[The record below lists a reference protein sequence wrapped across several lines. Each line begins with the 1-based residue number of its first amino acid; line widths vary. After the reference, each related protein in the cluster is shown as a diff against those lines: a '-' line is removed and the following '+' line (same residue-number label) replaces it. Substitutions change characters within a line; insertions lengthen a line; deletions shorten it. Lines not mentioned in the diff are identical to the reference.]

1 MSRSNF
7 IVRGGADFSGIDKA
21 AAKTEAKLKSFQT
34 GISSTMKRVGIAL
47 AAIGV
52 GNFVKNSTQMAM
64 GVESA
69 VENISRNMGDSA
81 KAFNNWAQTQSKAY
95 GLARS
100 EAYKYGSTYSNLI
113 SGFTKNTAE
122 TEKYTTQLLKTSAI
136 VASKTG
142 RTVEDVSERIRSGL
156 LGNTEA
162 IEDVGIYAQVA
173 MLKSTA
179 AFKKIADG
187 RSWDKLSYYEQQQIR
202 LMSILEQAHNKY
214 GDTLANTTATKQ
226 QMFIATLKNIQ
237 LNIGQAFLPIYNVVL
252 PALNALASKIEA
264 ITSVFA
270 QFTQALFGKAIMGT
284 TAKDTEKQ
292 ASAMSDLGASTE
304 KAGKKAKGALA
315 SFDEINTLSL
325 NKDSGGGSGGGG
337 AANVATPTTKD
348 EGTKINPEIQ
358 KLADKLKDIFSPI
371 TTAFENLKKSAEPL
385 INTIGKYLKA
395 FFDEVLVPFGSW
407 VISDAIPAF
416 LNLLGGALTVL
427 NPIIKSFEPLVTWL
441 FTNFLKPLAVWTGN
455 AFVTSINAVATALK
469 AIGGWMNSNM
479 SIVSTITTTIVA
491 FMAAWKVTELLA
503 FIQMSGGLISA
514 LGAIKASI
522 AACTVAK
529 IADKAETIALTA
541 LYAKDFVVS
550 LAKSAAQLAVNAA
563 KWIAS
568 TAAMIANKV
577 ALVASTVA
585 QGAMTVA
592 MLAWNVACGIGTA
605 VTTAFNVALAV
616 LTSPI
621 TLVIAAIAA
630 LVAGVYLLIKHW
642 NDVKQA
648 ASTAWSGIVSAWKAS
663 SGWFSTNVTQPV
675 KNFFGGLWGDVK
687 SGASTA
693 WSKTSEAFR
702 NAGSWFSTNV
712 AAPIG
717 NAFSTAWGGIKSGFT
732 KAFDFIKSGI
742 TSYINGYISV
752 VEGFTNAFIRGIN
765 FIIRGLN
772 KIHFDVPGWLSSIT
786 GMKTFG
792 FNLGEVREVNLPR
805 LAKGGI
811 TNGEM
816 TAVIGDNP
824 GGREVVSPL
833 DDLKNIISGTINTA
847 VNSGNNAPTTLI
859 MQLNDNVLGKVII
872 DTFKGLSRQTGLSV
886 IPV

>member
-1 MSRSNF
+1 VAKSNF

-21 AAKTEAKLKSFQT
+21 AAKTEARLKSFQS
-34 GISSTMKRVGIAL
+34 GISSTMKRVGLAL

-52 GNFVKNSTQMAM
+52 GYFIKNTTQMAM

-81 KAFNNWAQTQSKAY
+81 KTFNNWAETQSKAF

-142 RTVEDVSERIRSGL
+142 RSVEDVSERIRSGL

-187 RSWDKLSYYEQQQIR
+187 RTWEKLSYYEQQQVRII
-202 LMSILEQAHNKY
+202 STLEQAHNKY

-226 QMFIATLKNIQ
+226 QLFIASLKNVQ
-237 LNIGQAFLPIYNVVL
+237 LNIGQAFLPIYNAVL
-252 PALNALASKIEA
+252 PALTALANSLEWV
-264 ITSVFA
+264 TGTFA
-270 QFTQALFGKAIMGT
+270 QFAQALFGKATMGT
-284 TAKDTEKQ
+284 TAKETEQQ
-292 ASAMSDLGASTE
+292 ATAMNDLGKSTE

-325 NKDSGGGSGGGG
+325 NKDSGGGSGGGST
-337 AANVATPTTKD
+337 ASVAKPTTKD
-348 EGTKINPEIQ
+348 EGSKINPEIQ
-358 KLADKLKDIFSPI
+358 KLAEKLKDIFNPI

-385 INTIGKYLKA
+385 INTIGKYLKT

-416 LNLLGGALTVL
+416 LNLLGGALTLL
-427 NPIIKSFEPLVTWL
+427 NPIIKSFEPLVSWL
-441 FTNFLKPLAVWTGN
+441 FENFLKPLAAWTGN
-455 AFVTSINAVATALK
+455 AFVTAINAVATALK
-469 AIGGWMNSNM
+469 SIGEWMNSNM
-479 SIVSTITTTIVA
+479 TIVSAITTTIVA

-514 LGAIKASI
+514 LGAIKTSI

-529 IADKAETIALTA
+529 LADKAETIALTA
-541 LYAKDFVVS
+541 LYAKDLVVS
-550 LAKSAAQLAVNAA
+550 LAKSSAGLVTNAA
-563 KWIAS
+563 KWIAA
-568 TAAMIANKV
+568 TAAMVANKV
-577 ALVASTVA
+577 ATIASTVA

-605 VTTAFNVALAV
+605 VTTAFNIALAV

-642 NDVKQA
+642 DDVKQA
-648 ASTAWSGIVSAWKAS
+648 ASTAWSGIVTAWKVA

-675 KNFFGGLWGDVK
+675 TNFFSGLWNGVK

-693 WSKTSEAFR
+693 WSKTAEAFR
-702 NAGSWFSTNV
+702 TAGNWFTTNV
-712 AAPIG
+712 TSPIG
-717 NAFSTAWGGIKSGFT
+717 TAFSTAWDGIKNGFST
-732 KAFDFIKSGI
+732 AFGFIKTGI
-742 TSYINGYISV
+742 KNYINGYISV

-765 FIIRGLN
+765 FIIKALN
-772 KIHFDVPGWLSSIT
+772 KINFNVPGWVPLIGGNS
-786 GMKTFG
+786 FG

-805 LAKGGI
+805 LKNGGI

-833 DDLKNIISGTINTA
+833 DDLKDIITGTINNA
-847 VNSGNNAPTTLI
+847 VNSGNNAPSTLVLQI
-859 MQLNDNVLGKVII
+859 NDNVLGEVII

>member
-1 MSRSNF
+1 MARSNF

-21 AAKTEAKLKSFQT
+21 AANTQARLKSFQT
-34 GISSTMKRVGIAL
+34 GISNTMKRVGIAI

-52 GNFVKNSTQMAM
+52 GNLIKSSTQMAM

-69 VENISRNMGDSA
+69 IENISRNMGNSA
-81 KAFNNWAQTQSKAY
+81 KAFNNWAETQSKAF
-95 GLARS
+95 GLARA

-122 TEKYTTQLLKTSAI
+122 TEKYTTQLLKTSAV

-142 RTVEDVSERIRSGL
+142 RSVEDVSERIRSGL

-187 RSWDKLSYYEQQQIR
+187 RTWDKLSYYEQQQVRI
-202 LMSILEQAHNKY
+202 MSILEQAHIKY

-226 QMFIATLKNIQ
+226 QMFVATLKNIQ
-237 LNIGQAFLPIYNVVL
+237 LNIGQAFLPIYNFVL

-264 ITSVFA
+264 ITSIFA
-270 QFTQALFGKAIMGT
+270 QFTQAMFGKAIMGA
-284 TAKDTEKQ
+284 TAKETEKQ
-292 ASAMSDLGASTE
+292 ASAMTDLGASTE

-325 NKDSGGGSGGGG
+325 NKDNSSGNGGG
-337 AANVATPTTKD
+337 ATTATTPTTKD
-348 EGTKINPEIQ
+348 EGMKVSPEIQ
-358 KLADKLKDIFSPI
+358 KFIDKLKGLFTPI
-371 TTAFENLKKSAEPL
+371 TTAFEGVKKAAEPL
-385 INTIGKYLKA
+385 IQTIAKDLKA
-395 FFDEVLVPFGSW
+395 FYDKVLVPFASW

-416 LNLLGGALTVL
+416 LNLLAGVLTVL
-427 NPIIKSFEPLVTWL
+427 NPIIKSFEPLANWL
-441 FTNFLKPLAVWTGN
+441 FDNFLKPIAVWTGN
-455 AFVTSINAVATALK
+455 AFVTAINAVANALK
-469 AIGGWMNSNM
+469 AIGGWMNDNM
-479 SIVSTITTTIVA
+479 SIVSAITTTIVA
-491 FMAAWKVTELLA
+491 FMAAWKVTELMA
-503 FIQMSGGLISA
+503 FIQMSGGLIAA
-514 LGAIKASI
+514 LKSIRTAI

-529 IADKAETIALTA
+529 IADKAETVALTV

-550 LAKSAAQLAVNAA
+550 LAKGAAQLAVNAA
-563 KWIAS
+563 KWIAA
-568 TAAMIANKV
+568 TAAMVANKV
-577 ALVASTVA
+577 ATIASTVA

-605 VTTAFNVALAV
+605 LTTAFGVAMSI

-630 LVAGVYLLIKHW
+630 LVAGIYLLIKHW
-642 NDVKQA
+642 DDVKQA
-648 ASTAWSGIVSAWKAS
+648 ASVAWSKTVEAWKVA
-663 SGWFSTNVTQPV
+663 SGWFNTNVTQPV
-675 KNFFGGLWGDVK
+675 KNFFGGLWGDIK

-693 WSKTSEAFR
+693 WSKTADAFR
-702 NAGSWFSTNV
+702 SAGSWFSTNV

-732 KAFDFIKSGI
+732 KAFEFIKGGI
-742 TSYINGYISV
+742 TSYINGYISI
-752 VEGFTNAFIRGIN
+752 VEGFTNAFIKGIN
-765 FIIRGLN
+765 FIIKGLN

-792 FNLGEVREVNLPR
+792 FSLGEVREINLPR
-805 LAKGGI
+805 LYKGGI

-833 DDLKNIISGTINTA
+833 DDLKNIIAGTVSAA
-847 VNSGNNAPTTLI
+847 VNSGNNAPTTLVLQ
-859 MQLNDNVLGKVII
+859 MNDNVLGKIII

>member
-1 MSRSNF
+1 MAKSNF
-7 IVRGGADFSGIDKA
+7 IVRGGADFSGIDKV
-21 AAKTEAKLKSFQT
+21 AAKTEARLKSFQS
-34 GISSTMKRVGIAL
+34 GISGTMKKVGIAL

-52 GNFVKNSTQMAM
+52 GNLIKSSTQMAM

-69 VENISRNMGDSA
+69 IENISRNMGNSS
-81 KAFNNWAQTQSKAY
+81 KAFNNWAETQSKSF
-95 GLARS
+95 GLARA

-122 TEKYTTQLLKTSAI
+122 TEKYTTQLLKTSAV

-173 MLKSTA
+173 MLRSTA

-187 RSWDKLSYYEQQQIR
+187 RTWDQLSYYEQQQVRI
-202 LMSILEQAHNKY
+202 MSILEQAHIKY

-226 QMFIATLKNIQ
+226 QMFLATLKNIQ
-237 LNIGQAFLPIYNVVL
+237 LNLGQAFLPIYNAVL
-252 PALNALASKIEA
+252 PALTALANSIERV
-264 ITSVFA
+264 TSIFA
-270 QFTQALFGKAIMGT
+270 QFTQSLFGKAIMGPS
-284 TAKDTEKQ
+284 AKETEKQ

-315 SFDEINTLSL
+315 SFDTINTLSL
-325 NKDSGGGSGGGG
+325 NKDSGSGGSGTTPATG
-337 AANVATPTTKD
+337 ANPVGEETS
-348 EGTKINPEIQ
+348 KISPEIQ
-358 KLADKLKDIFSPI
+358 KLADKLKDIFSPV
-371 TTAFENLKKSAEPL
+371 TTAFENLKKAAEPL

-427 NPIIKSFEPLVTWL
+427 NPIIKSFEPLVNWL
-441 FTNFLKPLAVWTGN
+441 FTNFLKPIAVWTGN
-455 AFVTSINAVATALK
+455 AFVTAINAVADALK

-479 SIVSTITTTIVA
+479 TIVSAITTTIVA
-491 FMAAWKVTELLA
+491 FMAAWKVTELMA
-503 FIQMSGGLISA
+503 FIQMSGGLIAA
-514 LGAIKASI
+514 LKSIRTAI

-529 IADKAETIALTA
+529 IADKAETVALTV

-550 LAKSAAQLAVNAA
+550 LAKGAAQLGVNAA

-568 TAAMIANKV
+568 TAAMVANKV

-585 QGAMTVA
+585 QGAMTAATV
-592 MLAWNVACGIGTA
+592 AWNVVCGIGTA
-605 VTTAFNVALAV
+605 LTTAFGVAMSI

-621 TLVIAAIAA
+621 TLVIVAIAT

-642 NDVKQA
+642 DDVKQA
-648 ASTAWSGIVSAWKAS
+648 ASVAWGKIVDVWRAA

-675 KNFFGGLWGDVK
+675 KNFFGGLWGDIK
-687 SGASTA
+687 SGASAA
-693 WSKTSEAFR
+693 WNKTVEAFR
-702 NAGSWFSTNV
+702 AAGNWFTTNV
-712 AAPIG
+712 TAPIG
-717 NAFSTAWGGIKSGFT
+717 RAFSAAWEGIKSGFT
-732 KAFDFIKSGI
+732 TAFSFIKTGI
-742 TSYINGYISV
+742 KAYINGYIWV
-752 VEGFTNAFIRGIN
+752 VEGFANAFIKAIN

-792 FNLGEVREVNLPR
+792 FNLGEVREINLPR
-805 LAKGGI
+805 LATGGI
-811 TNGEM
+811 TNGPM

-833 DDLKNIISGTINTA
+833 DDLKNIIAGTISTA
-847 VNSGNNAPTTLI
+847 VNSGNNAPSTLVL
-859 MQLNDNVLGKVII
+859 QVNDNVLGKVII